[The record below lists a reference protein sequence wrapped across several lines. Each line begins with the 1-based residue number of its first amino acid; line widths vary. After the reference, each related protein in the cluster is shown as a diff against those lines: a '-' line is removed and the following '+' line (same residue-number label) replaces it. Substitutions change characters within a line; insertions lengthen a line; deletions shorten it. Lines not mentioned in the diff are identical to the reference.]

1 MSLLSKKQVLK
12 LIPVSPATLRRWEE
26 AGLFPKRFHIG
37 GNGAW
42 QKAFWREEEVL
53 NWIEVHSEARM

>member
-12 LIPVSPATLRRWEE
+12 MIPVSTATLQRWEH
-26 AGLFPKRFHIG
+26 ANVFPKRFHIG

-42 QKAFWREEEVL
+42 KKAFWKEDEVL
-53 NWIEVHSEARM
+53 QWIEENASAR

>member
-12 LIPVSPATLRRWEE
+12 MIPVSTATLQRWEH
-26 AGLFPKRFHIG
+26 AGVFPKRFHIG

-42 QKAFWREEEVL
+42 KKAFWKEDEVL
-53 NWIEVHSEARM
+53 QWIEENADAR